1 MRVLI
6 SGVLGQDG
14 HYLAKQL
21 TEEGHEVFGL
31 VHRQKVQE
39 LPFGKI
45 VRGDLADTT
54 SIFRAVEIARPHEIY
69 NMGAVSHVQYSFMHP
84 EHTMN
89 VNGLGLWRLVEAAK
103 HFAPD
108 CRIYQASTAELFGN
122 SPPPCNEDS
131 VLAPVSPYG
140 VAKLAAHRMAAV
152 YRKQALWVSCGIL
165 FSHVS
170 PRSGTEFIMNKF
182 IQSAIKVRTGESAA
196 IPVGSLSPRRDFGWS
211 PEYCDGIIRILRYT
225 EPTDMVLATGVT
237 VGIGE
242 LGEYIFARLGLDF
255 KAVTYTDPTLIRPT
269 EIEVLEGDDAKAR
282 EAIGWNPQ
290 HTWKWIAGTLLEQSL
305 KPVAS

>member
-1 MRVLI
+1 MRILCT
-6 SGVLGQDG
+6 GALGQDG
-14 HYLAKQL
+14 FYLSKQL
-21 TEEGHEVFGL
+21 AEEGHEVFGL

-39 LPFGKI
+39 LPYGQI
-45 VRGDLADTT
+45 VRGDLADTS
-54 SIFRAVEIARPHEIY
+54 SIFRAVEIARPQEIY

-103 HFAPD
+103 RLPHE

-122 SPPPCNEDS
+122 TPPPCNENS
-131 VLAPVSPYG
+131 TLAPVSPYG
-140 VAKLAAHRMAAV
+140 IAKFAAHRMAAV
-152 YRKQALWVSCGIL
+152 YRQQGLWVSCGIL

-170 PRSGTEFIMNKF
+170 PRSGTEFIMNKL
-182 IQSAIKVRTGESAA
+182 IQAAIKVRNGELSAV
-196 IPVGSLSPRRDFGWS
+196 PMGPLSPRRDFGWS
-211 PEYCDGIIRILRYT
+211 PEYCDGIIRILRYS

-242 LGEYIFARLGLDF
+242 LGEYIFSQLGLDF
-255 KAVTYTDPTLIRPT
+255 SAVAYSDPALIRPT
-269 EIEVLEGDDAKAR
+269 EIEILEGDDSKAR
-282 EAIGWNPQ
+282 EAIGWTPT
-290 HTWKWIAGTLLEQSL
+290 HTWKWIVDTLLEQSL